1 LFNNISKYKEIAIKA
16 ATAAGNRILEIYNN
30 ELFETEIKS
39 DNSPLTK
46 ADREANIIIK
56 NFLENTDLPILSEEG
71 KLVEYSERKKWIK
84 FWMVDP
90 LDGTKEFVKRN
101 GEFTVN
107 IALIENG
114 VPVLGVVYCPVKKWL
129 YYADKENGS
138 YKETVENG
146 KVITEKLPKVF
157 YKEKYVVVGSRS
169 HSSPETEAFIEKLK
183 NKINK
188 EIEFVSMGSS
198 LKICLVAEGSA
209 DIYPRLAPTMEWDTA
224 AAHAIALYSGFQ
236 ITDFQSKD
244 PLKYNKENLLNPHFV
259 VSV

>member
-1 LFNNISKYKEIAIKA
+1 MIKSELLKIAIQA
-16 ATAAGNRILEIYNN
+16 AIEAGKVIISIYQSDS
-30 ELFETEIKS
+30 FDTEMKS

-46 ADREANIIIK
+46 ADKEANEVIK
-56 NFLENTDLPILSEEG
+56 KHLQETKIPILSEEG
-71 KLVEYSERKKWIK
+71 KLVEYSERMNWVR

-138 YKETVENG
+138 YKETIENG

-183 NKINK
+183 NNTNK

-236 ITDFQSKD
+236 ITDFQSKN
-244 PLKYNKENLLNPHFV
+244 PLKYNKENLLNPHFI